1 MWYILTTTIQA
12 KLQTGSS
19 YYVLNGEMY
28 LAKMKAEFQHMD
40 QDGNGLVNKEDLKKM
55 ALSLNYALSEEELET
70 ILNDMD
76 QDQNGTIS
84 LEEFIAATVCTLL
97 VCVCFSCMVWSTT
110 LLKKET
116 AQVVLYYHWI
126 EFLKCLSTVSRNPAC
141 FLTLCFGGRSTQ
153 ISLVFYR

>member
-1 MWYILTTTIQA
+1 MIPFHVACIATTTIPLLLQA

-40 QDGNGLVNKEDLKKM
+40 QDGNGLVDKEDLKKM

-76 QDQNGTIS
+76 QDQSGSIS
-84 LEEFIAATVCTLL
+84 LEEFIAATVRTLL
-97 VCVCFSCMVWSTT
+97 ICVLFLLYFGCVVW
-110 LLKKET
+110 
-116 AQVVLYYHWI
+116 
-126 EFLKCLSTVSRNPAC
+126 
-141 FLTLCFGGRSTQ
+141 
-153 ISLVFYR
+153 